1 MLHRIGTTVA
11 GEERSTICEHFA
23 QAERFLINVE
33 GLMIMR
39 RESFTHSRTA
49 LESQSMLIV
58 GKRYCTWKTYIT
70 GKAHVPPSHDRG
82 ELSIGAHL
90 PLAIILII
98 SLALESLHRALDTLN
113 HIIVHVRVTTKS
125 ERRNTVPEG
134 CATG

>member
-1 MLHRIGTTVA
+1 
-11 GEERSTICEHFA
+11 
-23 QAERFLINVE
+23 
-33 GLMIMR
+33 
-39 RESFTHSRTA
+39 
-49 LESQSMLIV
+49 MLIV

-82 ELSIGAHL
+82 ELSIGVHL
-90 PLAIILII
+90 PLI
-98 SLALESLHRALDTLN
+98 SLALESLHRVLDTLN